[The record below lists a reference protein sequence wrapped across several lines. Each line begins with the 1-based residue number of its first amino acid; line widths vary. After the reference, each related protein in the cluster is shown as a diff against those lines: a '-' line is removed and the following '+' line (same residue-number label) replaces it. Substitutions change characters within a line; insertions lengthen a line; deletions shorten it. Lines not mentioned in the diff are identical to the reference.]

1 MLDTISW
8 KFSLQTQV
16 GWLQVDG
23 NQYFLTSAKFVFDE
37 PSEDSGKGQLR
48 DLALHQVKEYLKDAN
63 NGFDLPVMTRGTAFQ
78 QKVWTL
84 LESIPVGQTWTY
96 GKLARSI
103 GSSPRAVGGA
113 CRRNPVALIVPCH
126 RVVAARGNGGYAGAT
141 SGNNM
146 QVKNWLLAHEAS

>member
-1 MLDTISW
+1 M
-8 KFSLQTQV
+8 FSLQTQV

-37 PSEDSGKGQLR
+37 PSEDFGQGQLR
-48 DLALHQVKEYLKDAN
+48 DLALHQVTDYLNDAN
-63 NGFDLPVMTRGTAFQ
+63 KGFDLPVMTKGTAFQ

-126 RVVAARGNGGYAGAT
+126 RVVAAQGNGGYAGAT
-141 SGNNM
+141 SGSNM